1 MLPDFTIITHKF
13 PERHDIVIYP
23 IADVHLGAA
32 EHNAEAWGAF
42 CRKIEQEENA
52 YVILAGD
59 LINNSLRNSIGRGVY
74 EDFMRPHEQKKLIV
88 KMLTPLKDKI
98 LCSVR
103 GNHEY
108 RSAKDVDD
116 DPSYDIMAKMDLE
129 HLYRENMAFL
139 RLQFGDQDSD
149 GLRNPTYIL
158 AVMHGSGGG
167 QTGSMVNKG
176 EKTAYFYEN
185 IDALIFGHSHKPFI
199 TQPAKISVDAR
210 NNKVSL
216 KPFKVISCTSW
227 MNYGGYAMQKMM
239 PPVSIAPQTMKLYG
253 KEKKLEVTM

>member
-13 PERHDIVIYP
+13 PERRDIVIYP

-52 YVILAGD
+52 YLVIAGD
-59 LINNSLRNSIGRGVY
+59 LLNNATRSSVSNIFEEV
-74 EDFMRPHEQKKLIV
+74 MRPREAKRLMAE
-88 KMLTPLKDKI
+88 MLRPIRHKI
-98 LCSVR
+98 LACCR
-103 GNHEY
+103 GNHCA
-108 RSAKDVDD
+108 RNRDVDD
-116 DPSYDIMAKMDLE
+116 DPLYDIMCKLDCE
-129 HLYRENMAFL
+129 HLYRENMAFI
-139 RLQFGDQDSD
+139 RLQFGDPEKD

-158 AVMHGSGGG
+158 AMTHGSGGG
-167 QTGSMVNKG
+167 VQTGSMVNKG